1 MVWYNPL
8 MRLSYSKLNTYRQ
21 CPLRYRL
28 TYQDRLPRRPRRL
41 FRAAR
46 RVHHALMV
54 WLTYAQRGAPS
65 LPQALRAYDLAWDGD
80 RQPEVRDLQEYA
92 EGEQIL
98 RDYDSA
104 NSARPCSPVFLEQ
117 KFDVHLGDHRLSGAI
132 DRVDAAESGYEVIDY
147 KLDRELRTQQAIDED
162 LQLGIYHLA
171 LRESHGIHAEAL
183 SLYFLRHNLKL
194 TTARSV
200 EEIRD
205 LGRWVEATGDRIAR
219 ERRWE
224 PCPGDWCSHCD
235 FRAYCPAV
243 SEEPVPVPDAAPRV
257 SRPQQ
262 ASLPLLTVDEAP
274 AQSQLSL
281 GMGT

>member
-1 MVWYNPL
+1 MH
-8 MRLSYSKLNTYRQ
+8 LSYSKLNTYRQ

-65 LPQALRAYDLAWDGD
+65 LAEALRAYDLAWDGE

-92 EGEQIL
+92 EGEQLL
-98 RDYDSA
+98 RRYHAS
-104 NSARPCSPVFLEQ
+104 NCGRPCSPVFLEH
-117 KFDVHLGDHRLSGAI
+117 KFDVCLGDHRLTGAI

-147 KLDRELRTQQAIDED
+147 KLDRELRTQRAINED
-162 LQLGIYHLA
+162 LQLGLYHLA
-171 LRESHGIHAEAL
+171 LREAHGIQPAAL
-183 SLYFLRHNLKL
+183 SLYFLRHNLKV
-194 TTARSV
+194 TTSRSA

-205 LGRWVEATGDRIAR
+205 LGRWVGATGDRITR

-224 PCPGDWCSHCD
+224 PCPGDWCAHCD

-243 SEEPVPVPDAAPRV
+243 TEEPAPVPEAPARL

-262 ASLPLLTVDEAP
+262 ASLPLLAVEEPP
-274 AQSQLSL
+274 AESQRSL
-281 GMGT
+281 GIGN

>member
-1 MVWYNPL
+1 MH
-8 MRLSYSKLNTYRQ
+8 LSYSKLNTYRQ

-46 RVHHALMV
+46 RIHHALMV

-65 LPQALRAYDLAWDGD
+65 LPEALRAYDHAWEGE

-98 RDYDSA
+98 RAYHAA
-104 NSARPCSPVFLEQ
+104 NRERPCSPVFLEQ
-117 KFDVHLGDHRLSGAI
+117 KFDVRLGDHRLTGAI
-132 DRVDAAESGYEVIDY
+132 DRVDAGESGYEVIDY
-147 KLDRELRTQQAIDED
+147 KLDREIRTQHDVDQD
-162 LQLGIYHLA
+162 LQLSLYHLA
-171 LRESHGIHAEAL
+171 LREAHGIQPEAL

-194 TTARSV
+194 TTTRSV
-200 EEIRD
+200 EVIRD
-205 LGRWVEATGDRIAR
+205 LGQWVEATGDRITR

-243 SEEPVPVPDAAPRV
+243 TAEPLLVPEKTAPV

-262 ASLPLLTVDEAP
+262 SSLPLITVDDPPVER
-274 AQSQLSL
+274 QLSL
-281 GMGT
+281 EMSI

>member
-1 MVWYNPL
+1 MH
-8 MRLSYSKLNTYRQ
+8 LSYSKLNTYRQ

-46 RVHHALMV
+46 RIHHALMV

-65 LPQALRAYDLAWDGD
+65 LPEALHAYDRAWDGE

-98 RDYDSA
+98 RAYHAA
-104 NSARPCSPVFLEQ
+104 NSERPCAPVFLEE
-117 KFDVHLGDHRLSGAI
+117 KFDIRLGAHRLTGAI
-132 DRVDAAESGYEVIDY
+132 DRVDAGESGYEVIDY
-147 KLDRELRTQQAIDED
+147 KLDREVRPQPEVNKD
-162 LQLGIYHLA
+162 LQLGLYHLA
-171 LRESHGIHAEAL
+171 LRERHGIQPEAL

-194 TTARSV
+194 TTARTAD
-200 EEIRD
+200 EIRD
-205 LGRWVEATGDRIAR
+205 LGRWVEAAGDRIAQ

-243 SEEPVPVPDAAPRV
+243 SPEPLPVPVAAVPAA
-257 SRPQQ
+257 RPQQ
-262 ASLPLLTVDEAP
+262 SSLPLLTLDDPPTEG
-274 AQSQLSL
+274 QLTL
-281 GMGT
+281 GMSI